1 MYISTECVVLS
12 RKNFGEADRLL
23 SIYTKD
29 FGKISAIAKGIRRP
43 TSRKAGHLEPGTWC
57 RVFLAKGKNIDLL
70 TEVIVVKAYGI
81 ENFTEAKAA
90 KVYHF
95 LELVDLLTVQN
106 QKNTQVFNLLVKF
119 LASCEGQGNFSHLS
133 SVFKIKLL
141 KTLGFFSATNLKE
154 SKAKDLLTF
163 LEQEDLHQTNIKP
176 NISSQSY
183 LKLTSFL
190 DSIIESLTERKL
202 KTTKFLNGEF

>member
-1 MYISTECVVLS
+1 MYLKTECVVLS

-29 FGKISAIAKGIRRP
+29 FGKITAIAKGIRRP
-43 TSRKAGHLEPGTWC
+43 TSRKSGHLEPGTWC
-57 RVFLAKGKNIDLL
+57 KIFLAKGKNIDLL
-70 TEVIVVKAYGI
+70 TEVMVIKAYGI
-81 ENFTEAKAA
+81 DNFTEAKAA

-95 LELVDLLTVQN
+95 LELVNYLTVQN
-106 QKNTQVFNLLVKF
+106 QKNPQVFNLLIKF
-119 LASCEGQGNFSHLS
+119 LASCESEVNFSHIS

-141 KTLGFFSATNLKE
+141 KTLGFFSSYNLKN

-163 LEQEDLHQTNIKP
+163 LEQEDTYKTNIKP
-176 NISSQSY
+176 NFSSQSY
-183 LKLTSFL
+183 LKLSAFL

-202 KTTKFLNGEF
+202 KTTKFLNGQF